1 MNILLMT
8 IDKVSSSSIQQLLE
22 EYKER
27 LKHYCRFEY
36 ITIIMPKN
44 VRYKSVEEQKKEEC
58 KAIIKHL
65 KEHDCVVLLDEH
77 GTEMRS
83 VDFSKWIEKQGQSGK
98 RIVFIAGGPY
108 GFSEDMK
115 TKFSQKISLS
125 KMTFSHEIVRII
137 FLEQLYRAFTII
149 KGQKYHHE

>member
-1 MNILLMT
+1 MA

-36 ITIIMPKN
+36 ITITMPKN
-44 VRYKSVEEQKKEEC
+44 VRYKSVNEQKKEEC
-58 KAIIKHL
+58 KAIINYL
-65 KEHDCVVLLDEH
+65 KESDCVVLLDEH

-83 VDFSKWIEKQGQSGK
+83 VDFSKWIEKQGQAGK

-108 GFSEDMK
+108 GFSDDMK
-115 TKFSQKISLS
+115 AKFSQKISLS